1 LKIDNSKRYEIIVFP
16 NHDQGLK
23 TQQVLVTG
31 GIDFKHISTLAVVV
45 PEEECRDICRLLT
58 EKNILISGYYPF
70 LYRDYEEYFFKT
82 AQEYKPSGKENDY
95 LKSLTLCY
103 VAPCMAD
110 EKKIRLI
117 AYFDRDITE
126 LLPYL
131 NAVIK
136 GASYNKNAST
146 LTYAKQCRLINL
158 YNIKVTVARADDIID
173 AWMVLDEVKK
183 LINDTYRRRDTIKP
197 SYEEKIKVTALQIY
211 GWLPKTNCRAC
222 GEITCLAFAVRL
234 LLDEQKLKN
243 CKPLF
248 LALASVSPAI
258 RFRLTKFQERIKK
271 DGKEQRSAMVEII
284 RKSLM
289 IK

>member
-1 LKIDNSKRYEIIVFP
+1 MQIEKNVQYEIVVFP
-16 NHDQGLK
+16 NQDQGLK
-23 TQQVLVTG
+23 AQQILVTK

-45 PEEECRDICRLLT
+45 PEEKYQDICCRLSK
-58 EKNILISGYYPF
+58 EGALISGYYPF
-70 LYRDYEEYFFKT
+70 LYRDFEEDFFKT
-82 AQEYKPSGKENDY
+82 AQEYKPSGKEEDY

-146 LTYAKQCRLINL
+146 LTYAKERRLINL
-158 YNIKVTVARADDIID
+158 YNIKVTVAKADDIID
-173 AWMVLDEVKK
+173 AWMILDEVKK

-211 GWLPKTNCRAC
+211 GWLPKTNCKAC
-222 GEITCLAFAVRL
+222 GEATCLAFAVKL
-234 LLDEQKLKN
+234 LLGEQKLEN
-243 CKPLF
+243 CKPLTIDNKF
-248 LALASVSPAI
+248 VENKVIMQEMIEALGLS
-258 RFRLTKFQERIKK
+258 
-271 DGKEQRSAMVEII
+271 
-284 RKSLM
+284 
-289 IK
+289 